1 MLEDMK
7 NKLIKTIE
15 QAKEQ
20 GELTAHK
27 IYHITHK
34 AALESTDEL
43 KNSIDH
49 IKETSNEIITVATD
63 TLEKEGEASS
73 EKISAAVHGVIDGVK
88 VSEVKFVE
96 KAKKD
101 LLLAKKKLS
110 QKEADLAE
118 SLTEAFLGAKQA
130 VSNSSSAVKED
141 LDKALHDAK
150 LNSIDLLGLTK
161 QTVKETTNLVIEAGQ
176 NVESIVENTAR
187 EAVSKAMKEAS
198 FSAER
203 ARRIS
208 ETVLSAAVESAQES
222 NKYIKEVTSSA
233 VEGIRK
239 GLADSVEFT
248 QHELTNIE
256 ASAEEYIQ
264 EDIEQT
270 KADIENVSELFVGVL
285 RKIADKSDKSAKNI
299 LHDAA
304 DDAQKIG
311 CVLEEKA
318 HSASQV
324 AAKKL
329 TEFGHEA
336 VKKTEVVAQ
345 KISEESKELAERMFA
360 IAKGATTGMWA
371 GAKAAFYKKN
381 DKSDGGDE

>member
-1 MLEDMK
+1 MLAEMNK
-7 NKLIKTIE
+7 KLIKEIK
-15 QAKEQ
+15 QAKAQ

-27 IYHITHK
+27 IYDITHQ
-34 AALESTDEL
+34 AALESTNEL
-43 KNSIDH
+43 KSNLEH
-49 IKETSNEIITVATD
+49 IKETSKEIIAQATS
-63 TLEKEGEASS
+63 TLEESGEASS
-73 EKISAAVHGVIDGVK
+73 EKISAAVHGAIDGIK
-88 VSEVKFVE
+88 ISEAKFVD

-101 LLLAKKKLS
+101 LVLAKKKLS
-110 QKEADLAE
+110 QEEANLAE

-130 VSNSSSAVKED
+130 VGDCSSTLKQD

-161 QTVKETTNLVIEAGQ
+161 QTVKEAINLVIEAGKD
-176 NVESIVENTAR
+176 VENIVENTTR
-187 EAVSKAMKEAS
+187 EAVSNAMKEAS
-198 FSAER
+198 FSANR

-208 ETVLSAAVESAQES
+208 ETVLLAAIESAQES
-222 NKYIKEVTSSA
+222 NKYIKEVTNAA
-233 VEGIRK
+233 VEGVRK

-248 QHELTNIE
+248 QHELINTE
-256 ASAEEYIQ
+256 VSVEEYIQ

-270 KADIENVSELFVGVL
+270 KLDIENVSELFVVL
-285 RKIADKSDKSAKNI
+285 RKVADKSDQLAKNI

-311 CVLEEKA
+311 CVLQEKA

-329 TEFGHEA
+329 TELGYEA
-336 VKKTEVVAQ
+336 VKKTEVVAH

-360 IAKGATTGMWA
+360 VAKGATTGMWA
-371 GAKAAFYKKN
+371 GAKAAFYKKKAKN
-381 DKSDGGDE
+381 DKSGDA